1 MEFDTSKISVVIC
14 VYTFD
19 RFHEALYAVASIIG
33 QSLSA
38 YEVIVIVDHN
48 INLYEELLHALPE
61 DIILISNQFEQ
72 GLSGARNTGVSVAKG
87 DVIVFL
93 DDDAVADPE
102 CLRNLS
108 SCFKYPEVLGAV
120 ALIEP
125 LYDQGGK
132 SWFPE
137 EFLWVVGCSY
147 RGLSEGVTRNLLG
160 ACMAIRRCVFEEVG
174 YFKSTLGRS
183 RSKLPLGNEETEL
196 CIRAANAYPESYFIF
211 STAARASHRVAA
223 ARMTWS
229 YFLKRCYA
237 EGLSK
242 AQLTN
247 IVGSRQSLSSERSYV
262 LKTLSSAVFRNLK
275 GALIDGDVHDLL
287 KIVAIVLG
295 FSSTVVGFIYGEFIS
310 TRAPAIQTNSL
321 RATRRI
327 VATIRNQKALFLGAS
342 LLAFGTAVS
351 SALGFVYWLIAA
363 KQFSPASVGYAAAG
377 ISLMNFIGHL
387 GEVGFGALLIGETFN
402 RGDRINRLISAGLQ
416 IAFSC
421 SAAVALLYIGLSTLF
436 PVTLGD
442 IGDTSLGRITF
453 VAGCALTGVTLVLD
467 QALVGLSRTALQVV
481 RNVAFAAGKLLLLIV
496 VPLMTSHLL
505 ASNESTILGT
515 WIIGQI
521 ASLALLAFYC
531 RRDLQSII
539 GRPDFAGVKP
549 LLPHVM
555 GHHGLNLA
563 NLAPSLL
570 LPFIVTAVLSPSIN
584 AAFYAAW
591 TLINVAF
598 LAPASLS
605 TIVFASG
612 QKDPDELP
620 EKLRT
625 SIASSILIAVFGA
638 ISCFVFGRFVLSLFS
653 DLYAD
658 LAASSFTVLGLSL
671 FPIAIKYHYVAV
683 QRLSNRMA
691 SASALVAFGCF
702 LEIGGAVIGGT
713 NMGLFGLSVGWLIGL
728 SFEALF
734 MVPTLVRAAD
744 LGSNFMI
751 TSKRVMAKYF
761 HGPQNP
767 EQTL

>member
-1 MEFDTSKISVVIC
+1 MEFDASKISVVIC

-19 RFHEALYAVASIIG
+19 RFHEALYAVASITS
-33 QSLSA
+33 QSLPA
-38 YEVIVIVDHN
+38 YEIIVVVDHN
-48 INLYEELLHALPE
+48 ISLYEELLHALPE
-61 DIILISNQFEQ
+61 DIILVSNQFEQ

-87 DVIVFL
+87 DVITFL
-93 DDDAVADPE
+93 DDDAVADSE
-102 CLRNLS
+102 CLKSLS
-108 SCFKYPEVLGAV
+108 QCFEKRDVLGAV

-125 LYDQGGK
+125 LYEQSGK
-132 SWFPE
+132 SWFPD

-160 ACMAIRRCVFEEVG
+160 ACMAIRRSVFEEVG
-174 YFKSTLGRS
+174 HFKSALGRS

-196 CIRAANAYPESYFIF
+196 CIRAANAYPDSCFIF
-211 STAARASHRVAA
+211 SSTARASHRVTAS
-223 ARMTWS
+223 RLTWS
-229 YFLKRCYA
+229 YFVKRCYA
-237 EGLSK
+237 EGISK
-242 AQLTN
+242 AQLTSL
-247 IVGSRQSLSSERSYV
+247 VGSGQSLSSERSYV
-262 LKTLSSAVFRNLK
+262 LKTLSSALVRNFK
-275 GALIDGDVHDLL
+275 TAIVDRDVNGLL
-287 KIVAIVLG
+287 RIVAIMLG
-295 FSSTVVGFIYGEFIS
+295 FVSTLAGYIYGQFKANKL
-310 TRAPAIQTNSL
+310 TGF
-321 RATRRI
+321 
-327 VATIRNQKALFLGAS
+327 VAEVPRFSAGIMMTIRNQKTLFLGAS

-387 GEVGFGALLIGETFN
+387 GEVGFGALLIGETRN
-402 RGDRINRLISAGLQ
+402 HGERINGLISAGLQ

-421 SAAVALLYIGLSTLF
+421 SAAVALIYLVLSTLF

-442 IGDTSLGRITF
+442 IGDTNLGRVTF

-467 QALVGLSRTALQVV
+467 QAMVGLSRTALQVV
-481 RNVAFAAGKLLLLIV
+481 RNVTFAFIKLFLLIA
-496 VPLMTSHLL
+496 VPVIMSGL
-505 ASNESTILGT
+505 APNESTILST

-521 ASLALLAFYC
+521 ASLVLLAFYL
-531 RRDLQSII
+531 RRDLRSVVAS
-539 GRPDFAGVKP
+539 PDFAGVKP
-549 LLPHVM
+549 LLPHVI

-612 QKDPDELP
+612 KEDPAELP
-620 EKLRT
+620 ERLKT
-625 SIASSILIAVFGA
+625 SLASSILIAVLGA
-638 ISCFVFGRFVLSLFS
+638 ISCFVLGRFVLGVFS

-658 LAASSFTVLGLSL
+658 LAASSFTVLGFSL

-683 QRLSNRMA
+683 QRLFNRMGP
-691 SASALVAFGCF
+691 ASALVGFGCL
-702 LEIGGAVIGGT
+702 LELGGAIIGGT
-713 NMGLFGLSVGWLIGL
+713 QLGLFGLSLGWLIGL
-728 SFEALF
+728 TVEALF

-744 LGSNFMI
+744 LGGDLSI
-751 TSKRVMAKYF
+751 VPKRIMMKFLHVQHK
-761 HGPQNP
+761 P